1 VPETRRLA
9 PSLTLKGDSIMKAR
23 WIRRTALALVLGF
36 AAGAAPL
43 DAWVTSSRLTY
54 LTFNAAVAL
63 PGVTLPAG
71 TYAFELAAPNTA
83 ANVVLVKNRARTVQ
97 FYSGF
102 TRRVER
108 HADLDHSSVAFGEA
122 RPGEPRPILVWYP
135 PDWPDGLQFN
145 YRR

>member
-1 VPETRRLA
+1 
-9 PSLTLKGDSIMKAR
+9 MKAQG
-23 WIRRTALALVLGF
+23 IGCAALALVFGL
-36 AAGAAPL
+36 AAGAASL
-43 DAWVTSSRLTY
+43 QARVTSSRLSY

-102 TRRVER
+102 TRRVDR
-108 HADLDHSSVAFGEA
+108 PVATDRASVRFGEA

-145 YRR
+145 YLR